1 MLIYTGIFLASLM
14 AALLV
19 RNFYKTVA
27 AKSRLVHFSKK
38 PNAITDSSTR
48 YQKARAGF
56 KTCNGIP
63 VPTVQQSHKVALN
76 LSKTSPAKPN
86 VCRNRDT
93 SWLIHEKKL
102 ATMGRSYKVRRRVEP
117 EPLTLEMASKPYRRE
132 VASWAQNNKIAI
144 RPWEA

>member
-1 MLIYTGIFLASLM
+1 MLIYTGIFIASLM

-19 RNFYKTVA
+19 RNFYKAIA
-27 AKSRLVHFSKK
+27 AKSRLVHVSKK
-38 PNAITDSSTR
+38 PITRTDISTR
-48 YQKARAGF
+48 YEEARAGF
-56 KTCNGIP
+56 KTCNRIP

>member
-19 RNFYKTVA
+19 RNFYIAVA
-27 AKSRLVHFSKK
+27 AKSRLVHVSKK
-38 PNAITDSSTR
+38 PIAKADSSAR
-48 YQKARAGF
+48 YQNARAGF

-86 VCRNRDT
+86 VCRNRDA
-93 SWLIHEKKL
+93 SWLIHEQKL
-102 ATMGRSYKVRRRVEP
+102 ASMGRSYKVRRRVEP
-117 EPLTLEMASKPYRRE
+117 EPLTLEMASKPYRRD
-132 VASWAQNNKIAI
+132 VAPWAQNNKIAI